1 MMDIARLSIA
11 IPRVG
16 DENMRSR
23 IIVALMAAVML
34 LGITGTAWAS
44 GLDYAA
50 LRSANDGKKAEMI
63 NTVDT
68 TEKAV
73 IFTFGGLSRQSSVAD
88 ILNRMAENGMH
99 GTFFVTE
106 RELKRNADTVQMIVD
121 HGQELGIGVATTKD
135 MDFAQVCDE
144 ISRVQDIMQQRYGVR
159 PKFVRQMYK
168 DESEDLQEAVS
179 ALGCV
184 LVGQSLNVVQARD
197 KDAASS
203 EDIMPLIFG
212 AKHISM
218 ARGQIAYIR
227 TDFYTNEKLA
237 GDMMMAIKKAK
248 IDNVAYRTPLDTP
261 ETNPNNDTV
270 YSIQG
275 LGEVYD
281 NAQYRY
287 SYPVTEDMMPEELR
301 PEIKEASV
309 DNDNFGRVVR
319 ERYIGAP
326 EVRNSKRVYEFKR
339 GDYQYLDTTGIVKGV
354 KDNTIFFTFDD
365 WASDRS
371 LNRLLY
377 VLRKHNVKG
386 TFFIITWN
394 MLNNRNM
401 LRTIAEEGHE
411 IASHTDGHVPMA
423 DTSNNKPGS
432 PKVLSP
438 EEYFQ
443 DVSSAYDKLA
453 SVVGDTKVDDRYAL
467 HRYLRPPTLSISKS
481 GIKNIFNA
489 GYEYIVSGFE
499 STDDF
504 SADSRHVMI
513 AALQHGIYQVNG
525 KVRPGSIIIMHMTDS
540 AQYTAET
547 LDLLLTANEEL
558 EDGDPRKFKV
568 GLLGDY
574 LRDGYRQNRRK

>member
-1 MMDIARLSIA
+1 MVIARLS
-11 IPRVG
+11 VVFTKV
-16 DENMRSR
+16 EMNMLSR
-23 IIVALMAAVML
+23 IIMVLMAAVTL
-34 LGITGTAWAS
+34 LGTTDTAWAS

-50 LRSANDGKKAEMI
+50 LRAANAGKKAEMI

-68 TEKAV
+68 TEKSV
-73 IFTFGGLSRQSSVAD
+73 IFTFGGFSRQSAVAD
-88 ILNRMAENGMH
+88 ILNRMSENSMH

-121 HGQELGIGVATTKD
+121 HGQELGIGVVTNKD

-144 ISRVQDIMQQRYGVR
+144 ISRCQEIMHQRYGVK

-168 DESEDLQEAVS
+168 DGSDDLQEAVS
-179 ALGCV
+179 AMGCV

-203 EDIMPLIFG
+203 DDIMPLIFG

-248 IDNVAYRTPLDTP
+248 IDNVVYRTPLDTP
-261 ETNPNNDTV
+261 EINPDNDTS

-275 LGEVYD
+275 IGEVYD
-281 NAQYRY
+281 NTKYRY
-287 SYPVTEDMMPEELR
+287 SYPVTEDMMPVELR
-301 PEIKEASV
+301 PETKEGAV
-309 DNDNFGRVVR
+309 DNDNFGKMVR

-326 EVRNSKRVYEFKR
+326 EVRNSRRVYEFLR
-339 GDYQYLDTTGIVKGV
+339 GDYQYLDTTGVLRGV
-354 KDNTIFFTFDD
+354 KDNTIFLTFDD

-394 MLNNRNM
+394 VLNNRNM

-423 DTSNNKPGS
+423 DTRNNKPGA

-453 SVVGDTKVDDRYAL
+453 SVVGDVKENDRYAL

-489 GYEYIVSGFE
+489 GYQYIVSGYE

-525 KVRPGSIIIMHMTDS
+525 KVRTGSIIIMHMTDS

-574 LRDGYRQNRRK
+574 LREGYSQYMN